1 MATHEPTSDVT
12 TRDVLYQVDRRLEL
26 LEGDVRS
33 LDGKVDLGF
42 AELRNHM
49 DESIGGLRSH
59 IDESVGGLRSDVYES
74 VGGLRN
80 HIDESIGG
88 LRNHID
94 ESIGGLRSHTDESIG
109 GLRGHIDRTRDH
121 LEIRMDMRFRWIIGL
136 ILMSWMTTMGAILFR
151 LGPVVP

>member
-59 IDESVGGLRSDVYES
+59 IDESVGGLRSDVY
-74 VGGLRN
+74 
-80 HIDESIGG
+80 ESIGG